1 MPHYPLASGDGPR
14 PIYHAFSV
22 GRVRFLVTDSRSDRT
37 PETMLGEAQREWLK
51 RELLA
56 ARDSHAL
63 TVWVNSVPWIVGES
77 ASGDDWGAYP
87 EERREL
93 ADHIAEHGI
102 ANLVMLAGDAHMIAF
117 DDGSNSDYA
126 SASGVGFPV
135 LHAGAL
141 DRPGSTKGGTVQRGR
156 DSGCGALRAD
166 DRPRRRRSRRR
177 GALQRKGL
185 DGRRADG
192 AQLHD
197 GRSGG
202 GGPAGANVA
211 GRGLVG
217 AWRPGVIAAGVAGAA
232 FLMPTASDSGDW
244 ATWIAA
250 VLIAAGAAALVRW
263 QGGTIDRATA
273 SLLPRAARPRA

>member
-93 ADHIAEHGI
+93 ADHIGEHGI

-126 SASGVGFPV
+126 SASGAGFPV

-141 DRPGSTKGGTVQRGR
+141 DRPGSTKGGPYSEGAIPGAGHFVLMTVHDDGGPGVVVRWSGRDWTGAELMALSFTTAAPGAADPRGR
-156 DSGCGALRAD
+156 TSPAEAWSGRGGRASS
-166 DRPRRRRSRRR
+166 PPAWPARRS
-177 GALQRKGL
+177 
-185 DGRRADG
+185 
-192 AQLHD
+192 
-197 GRSGG
+197 
-202 GGPAGANVA
+202 
-211 GRGLVG
+211 
-217 AWRPGVIAAGVAGAA
+217 
-232 FLMPTASDSGDW
+232 
-244 ATWIAA
+244 
-250 VLIAAGAAALVRW
+250 
-263 QGGTIDRATA
+263 
-273 SLLPRAARPRA
+273 